1 MRIGR
6 IGMAMVALAFAG
18 FAISV
23 AFKRSDSIAVVALI
37 YASTGVFLAG
47 VICWLLTIAGWPR
60 QRP

>member
-23 AFKRSDSIAVVALI
+23 AFKRSDSIAVIAFI
-37 YASTGVFLAG
+37 YASTGVFLVG
-47 VICWLLTIAGWPR
+47 VTCLLLAIAGWPQ